1 MRNVRMTRKMKRE
14 LNKKRTPLKD
24 LLKVKNHFFKDLD
37 KQLNDVADPRHGSY
51 ILYSPLELLMTSLL
65 GNMMTVKTVT
75 GVTEDF
81 NDDIC
86 IENFRNIVK
95 NPELEETPH
104 HDTITNFLKELNPDE
119 LSKIR
124 TNMIKN
130 LLKKRSFEKYRFENH
145 GIKHLPIA
153 VDATGVHSFSKRHC
167 DHCLTRKHVNKK
179 TGKIS
184 YTYYHNVLEVNLVL
198 GDFVFSIGTEF
209 IENEDSNISKQV
221 GCIAEQQ
228 SLIVTRQSERNA
240 FKRLEK
246 IIKKKIFRDCQF
258 VFLQIVY
265 IQILQ

>member
-1 MRNVRMTRKMKRE
+1 MHNIIMTRKMRRE

-65 GNMMTVKTVT
+65 GNMMT

-130 LLKKRSFEKYRFENH
+130 LL
-145 GIKHLPIA
+145 
-153 VDATGVHSFSKRHC
+153 
-167 DHCLTRKHVNKK
+167 
-179 TGKIS
+179 
-184 YTYYHNVLEVNLVL
+184 
-198 GDFVFSIGTEF
+198 
-209 IENEDSNISKQV
+209 
-221 GCIAEQQ
+221 
-228 SLIVTRQSERNA
+228 
-240 FKRLEK
+240 
-246 IIKKKIFRDCQF
+246 
-258 VFLQIVY
+258 
-265 IQILQ
+265 